1 MTWLVCD
8 YGGVLGHHQPPSDQ
22 ARLVALSRLD
32 GNEFWARYWWYRPA
46 YDRGDVTAL
55 AYWAGVLGA
64 APSAPQLNALV
75 RADVTSWSHPDRA
88 AVAAARR
95 SRARGFR
102 LALLSNA
109 PVEVARGIQQ
119 LPWLRAFEP
128 RLFSC
133 DLGSIKPEPKI
144 YHAMLRALGVT
155 AGEVVFLD
163 DRPENAAA
171 AALLG
176 IEAHTFTGATQ
187 FDELR
192 SI

>member
-8 YGGVLGHHQPPSDQ
+8 YGGVLGLDQPSSDR
-22 ARLVALSRLD
+22 ARLVAVSGLD
-32 GNEFWARYWWYRPA
+32 DSAFWARYWAFRPA
-46 YDRGDVTAL
+46 YDRGDVTGQ

-64 APSAPQLNALV
+64 APSARQLDALV
-75 RADVTSWSHPDRA
+75 RVDVASWSHPDRA

-95 SRARGFR
+95 SQARGLR

-109 PVEVARGIQQ
+109 PLEVARSIER
-119 LPWLRAFEP
+119 LPWLQAFQP

-133 DLGSIKPEPKI
+133 DLGSIKPEPEI

-155 AGEVVFLD
+155 AGEVVFFD

-171 AALLG
+171 AGLLG
-176 IEAHTFTGATQ
+176 IEAYTFTGATQ

-192 SI
+192 PI